1 MSAFSIRLARPE
13 DAEAFHRVE
22 DDAAALL
29 LEAPSLEGIPIP
41 PTASARDHARTIARG
56 RSLTATVGEVV
67 VGFAAAEPMRRELHL
82 HELSVAR
89 AHQRRGIGATLL
101 EALVIDARN
110 SAFRAITLTTFAG
123 LPWNEGFYARHG
135 FVAVENFESHPHLTQ
150 SLDRAVA
157 LGIPRER
164 RVAMIRFLG

>member
-1 MSAFSIRLARPE
+1 MSPFSIRLARVE

-29 LEAPSLEGIPIP
+29 REASALAGIPIP
-41 PTASARDHARTIARG
+41 PTASARHHAKTIAKG
-56 RSLTATVGEVV
+56 RSLSATIGDDI
-67 VGFAAAEPMRRELHL
+67 VGFAAAEPMRRDLHL

-101 EALVIDARN
+101 EALAIDARN
-110 SAFRAITLTTFAG
+110 SGFRAITLSTFRDIA
-123 LPWNEGFYARHG
+123 WNEPFYARHR
-135 FVAVENFESHPHLTQ
+135 FVALENLESHPHLAQ
-150 SLDRAVA
+150 SIEGAVS

-164 RVAMIRFLG
+164 RVAMIRILD